1 MSNYNS
7 VFTQSIKTKFIDEF
21 VSDVASSSSNYY
33 LCFGGSNQWSD
44 PNNPY
49 IDDQNPPVPDAS
61 ITSSHYNVLANILF
75 GKKVSVSDIAY
86 MARNIVWESG
96 KIYDYYSDT
105 DPSLY
110 SKNFFVINSKGY
122 VYKCLFNNYGMPST
136 VMPSSTSVQGDFK
149 TADGY
154 VWKYMFYL
162 TSINQKKFSTSN
174 FIPVNT
180 EPQVLFYAENG
191 AIHIMTV
198 QNSATGYPNANGNI
212 VSFQSGNPNILQIQ
226 NQGASSISGEYN
238 TAAIYIYSGTG
249 AGTYAQI
256 QNYVVNTAGKFVY
269 AGTGTLD
276 ITSKYIISPYVSIV
290 GDGTQAV
297 AYAVVNNSTTAVD
310 SIQVINRGI
319 NYTNASVSLISNSS
333 FVTGTSLVN
342 AIISPPGGHGS
353 NPRYELGCDTTGLSI
368 AVLPSDNFP
377 ISIDYRQLSLINN
390 PKAFANNAL
399 FTAPTF
405 SQLTKINVDNF
416 SSLFNSGETITGS
429 ISGATATV
437 LNSST
442 TQLILFNV
450 SGTFVINETLTGS
463 STGSTCTAS
472 AIILND
478 WIKNT
483 GEVYYYRNFSPVT
496 RSASSLEQVKLFFKI

>member
-21 VSDVASSSSNYY
+21 INDVASNSSNYY
-33 LCFGGSNQWSD
+33 LAFGGSNQWAD
-44 PNNPY
+44 DNNPY
-49 IDDQNPPVPDAS
+49 IDDQNPPIPDGS
-61 ITSSHYNVLANILF
+61 VTSSHYKVLSNILF

-86 MARNIVWESG
+86 MAKNIVWKSG
-96 KIYDYYSDT
+96 TVYDYYSDT
-105 DPSLY
+105 DASLY
-110 SKNFFVINSKGY
+110 TKNFFVVNSRGY
-122 VYKCLFNNYGMPST
+122 VYKCLFNNYGAPST

-154 VWKYMFYL
+154 VWKYMFYI
-162 TSINQKKFSTSN
+162 TSINQKKFSTAD

-180 EPQVLFYAENG
+180 DPQVLFYSENG
-191 AIHIMTV
+191 AIHIITV

-212 VSFQSGNPNILQIQ
+212 VSFKSGNPNILQIQ
-226 NQGASSISGEYN
+226 SQGASSISGEYN
-238 TAAIYIYSGTG
+238 TAAIYIYNGTG

-256 QNYVVNTAGKFVY
+256 QNYVVNSAGKFVY

-276 ITSKYIISPYVSIV
+276 VTSQYIISPYVSIV

-310 SIQVINRGI
+310 SVQVINRGI
-319 NYTNASVSLISNSS
+319 NYTTAAISLISNVA
-333 FVTGTSLVN
+333 FTTGTSLVN

-353 NPRYELGCDTTGLSI
+353 NPRYELGCDTTGLSV
-368 AVLPSDNFP
+368 AVLSSDNFP

-390 PKAFANNAL
+390 PKAYANSSL

-405 SQLTKINVDNF
+405 SQLTKINIDNF
-416 SSLFNSGETITGS
+416 NILFNSGETVTGS

-442 TQLILFNV
+442 TQLVLFNV
-450 SGTFVINETLTGS
+450 NGSFIINETLTGS
-463 STGSTCTAS
+463 STGATCTAS

-478 WIKNT
+478 WVKNT
-483 GEVYYYRNFSPVT
+483 GEVYYYRNFSPIT
-496 RSASSLEQVKLFFKI
+496 RNAVSTEQVKLFFKI